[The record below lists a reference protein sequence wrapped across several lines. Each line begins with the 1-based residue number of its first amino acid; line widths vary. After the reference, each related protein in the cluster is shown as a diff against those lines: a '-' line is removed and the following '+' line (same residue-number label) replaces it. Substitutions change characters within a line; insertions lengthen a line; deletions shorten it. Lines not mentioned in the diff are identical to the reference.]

1 MIFRKKGVSVKKLFA
16 IFLGLSFLGLIGL
29 SLEAD
34 PAGKTNQAEKAV
46 PAKKSVP
53 AGNNLPAE
61 KSTSEGQPALAEGA
75 VAPVKSQSGDS
86 QRQGAF
92 KTSLHHTG
100 RGMAFWYG
108 KENNGLEL
116 LTGQAYPQLACKKCH
131 VASCEGCHPTAAK
144 TKAPAKPG
152 PVPPETCLKCHDQLA
167 AHLKLYRGTPREDV
181 HLAKGMQCLDCHT
194 SREMHGDGQ
203 EYQSQ
208 KQPGALGAS
217 CEKCH
222 ADISDSRAHRK
233 HWKKVECQACHAGSM
248 MNQTST
254 QFETLAKE
262 GQRVSLPVTDWVFLM
277 NRNQKLV
284 AASLQAFVL
293 PEGGTFLI
301 FTPSNS
307 HRIVK
312 SGRKC
317 GDCHGSAV
325 MSQAEK
331 GPINLSWL
339 EEGQVKTLKGL
350 IPVVAGA
357 TYNLVYQSYQN
368 GKWSLLEKPAAPK
381 IQYAGYGGPVTD
393 TQWRK
398 MLKSK
403 SEDSGIKKNKKKK

>member
-1 MIFRKKGVSVKKLFA
+1 VKKGFIL
-16 IFLGLSFLGLIGL
+16 ILGLFFLGLIGL
-29 SLEAD
+29 SLAAN
-34 PAGKTNQAEKAV
+34 PAGKTNPVEKAV
-46 PAKKSVP
+46 PGKKSVP
-53 AGNNLPAE
+53 SGKSLPAE
-61 KSTSEGQPALAEGA
+61 KSSQEEPSAPVEGT

-116 LTGQAYPQLACKKCH
+116 LTDRAYSQLACKKCH
-131 VASCEGCHPTAAK
+131 VASCEGCHPPAAK
-144 TKAPAKPG
+144 TKAPAAKPD

-167 AHLKLYRGTPREDV
+167 AHLKLTRGTPREDV

-194 SREMHGDGQ
+194 SKEMHGNDQ

-208 KQPGALGAS
+208 KQPGALEAR

-222 ADISDSRAHRK
+222 EDISDSRAHRK

-262 GQRVSLPVTDWVFLM
+262 GRRVSLPVTDWVFLM
-277 NRNQKLV
+277 NRNQKL
-284 AASLQAFVL
+284 AAANLQAFVL
-293 PEGGTFLI
+293 PEGKTFLM
-301 FTPSNS
+301 FTPSHS
-307 HRIVK
+307 HTIVK
-312 SGRKC
+312 SVRKC

-339 EEGQVKTLKGL
+339 EEGKVKTLKGL